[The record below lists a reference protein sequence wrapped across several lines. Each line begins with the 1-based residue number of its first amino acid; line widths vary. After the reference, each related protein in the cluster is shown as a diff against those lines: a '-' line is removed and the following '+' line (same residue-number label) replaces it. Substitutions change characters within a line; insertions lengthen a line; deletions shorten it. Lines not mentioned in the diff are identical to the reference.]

1 MCGGLVYGP
10 VGGCMIWCMSLW
22 SGGWLYGPVYSQVVG
37 VQCGI
42 GVMVWQ
48 VGTVRFW
55 WMGTWPGV

>member
-1 MCGGLVYGP
+1 MD
-10 VGGCMIWCMSLW
+10 
-22 SGGWLYGPVYSQVVG
+22 QVVG